1 MTGFGSCHGSLD
13 GFVITH
19 FAKKDHIR
27 ALAQCGAQGYQIAF
41 CICAD
46 LTLADNT
53 FIMAVQVFQRIFQSD
68 DMSFP
73 GVVDP
78 VYDTCH
84 GGGFTASSRACDQNH
99 AFGEISCGHYFFRD
113 MENIQNLSV
122 DYSVTNLRNPDGTCS
137 ILAVLST
144 KEFIMSYVN
153 LFKEAKIDLEVIDL
167 VQNCLIK
174 LMKRFKSLQGKTYA
188 VFILDKNMLM
198 QCLFSNDNFVMTR
211 RSRIL
216 AEPEDPGF
224 EREIGQN
231 INSIIQFNKSEQT
244 GSDITEFYLSG
255 FPDAAVPLFPRF
267 EENFHVQVRTFP
279 EYTPA
284 EITLPENMRPAEYC
298 ILLGSLIRYSN

>member
-1 MTGFGSCHGSLD
+1 M
-13 GFVITH
+13 
-19 FAKKDHIR
+19 K
-27 ALAQCGAQGYQIAF
+27 
-41 CICAD
+41 
-46 LTLADNT
+46 N
-53 FIMAVQVFQRIFQSD
+53 
-68 DMSFP
+68 DMSVHVYISNNKIQVLLGSHVKNRLQVQSVCEEPLEEGCILNGIIMNAFSLQNTITQMWQKYNLPSKGVHLVVNGSSVTVKPMKIPQTAPKNIP
-73 GVVDP
+73 GLIR
-78 VYDTCH
+78 T
-84 GGGFTASSRACDQNH
+84 
-99 AFGEISCGHYFFRD
+99 EFRD
-113 MENIQNLSV
+113 MENIQNLIV
-122 DYSVTNLRNPDGTCS
+122 DYSVTNLKNPDGTCS

>member
-1 MTGFGSCHGSLD
+1 M
-13 GFVITH
+13 
-19 FAKKDHIR
+19 K
-27 ALAQCGAQGYQIAF
+27 
-41 CICAD
+41 
-46 LTLADNT
+46 N
-53 FIMAVQVFQRIFQSD
+53 
-68 DMSFP
+68 DMSVHVYISNNKIQVLLGSYVKNRLQVQSVCEEPLEEGCILNGIIMNAFSLQNTITQMWQKYNLPAKGVHLVVNGSSVTVKPMKIPQTAPKNVP
-73 GVVDP
+73 GLIR
-78 VYDTCH
+78 T
-84 GGGFTASSRACDQNH
+84 
-99 AFGEISCGHYFFRD
+99 EFRD
-113 MENIQNLSV
+113 MENIQNLIV
-122 DYSVTNLRNPDGTCS
+122 DYSVTNLKNPDGTCS

-255 FPDAAVPLFPRF
+255 FPDTAVPLFPRF